1 MTTIIASSGTKGLL
15 QWIKASNPDF
25 YAYISPVLIAKAKG
39 LAGLNCMP
47 SGQMGGFGDAYGT
60 YAAYGVTASSS
71 PATLTTAID
80 AGSNPGFSDLT
91 IAPSTTDA
99 ISASSSTPTSSALAT
114 TISALANGYSSA
126 TLTAAQVSANN
137 TLLQTNLL
145 RAQQGLPPLT
155 ASTLSTGL
163 TSLTSNSGLLLL
175 GVAAAALVMMGSKKS
190 A

>member
-1 MTTIIASSGTKGLL
+1 MTTIITSSGTKGLL
-15 QWIKASNPDF
+15 QWLKAEQPGF
-25 YAYISPVLIAKAKG
+25 YAYLSPQLIAAAKAKG
-39 LAGLNCMP
+39 MSGMNCLPP
-47 SGQMGGFGDAYGT
+47 SGMGRMGDAYGN
-60 YAAYGVTASSS
+60 YASYVST
-71 PATLTTAID
+71 PALTTSVD
-80 AGSNPGFSDLT
+80 AGANPGFSDLT

-99 ISASSSTPTSSALAT
+99 LSASSSAPTSAALAT

-163 TSLTSNSGLLLL
+163 TSLTSNSGILLL
-175 GVAAAALVMMGSKKS
+175 GVAAAALLLMGGKK
-190 A
+190 AA